1 MPNDRVHCRVLCRE
15 LSLDLKHPVSPQVFL
30 QVVLFLGVA
39 LSILLLI
46 VWPKLQRVL
55 SGEQVVMS
63 KLLDSRFSASKAT
76 FVESTVSIVVADN
89 DNNNNS
95 INNLEGKVVVTVSQ
109 RRKAISL
116 NEPLPSNIE
125 QDILG
130 VQNLLRDVSKK
141 LYVATMIALAPL
153 YRYLTVSALC
163 RPRRNVVKKERR
175 SQKTTGNRCGHW
187 SMI

>member
-1 MPNDRVHCRVLCRE
+1 VPCRVLCRE

-89 DNNNNS
+89 DNNNNNNS

-141 LYVATMIALAPL
+141 LYVATIIALAL
-153 YRYLTVSALC
+153 LYLTVSALC
-163 RPRRNVVKKERR
+163 RLGVTVVKKERR